1 MFDSLLIMQAT
12 DYKSKYTCMEVGLQ
26 VVGYLLLV
34 VGVLEVVE
42 LLQLLVVVQIFGEVE
57 MMYQLLER

>member
-12 DYKSKYTCMEVGLQ
+12 DYKSKCTCMEVGLQ

-57 MMYQLLER
+57 MMYQLLEP